1 VLSSTESL
9 SDFASISPIPDT
21 RRKKTDKK
29 RRSRNDPP
37 TTDEME
43 YAKHRLKVAKS
54 IKAVG
59 NNVRAP
65 TLLELCREFGIPVEL
80 RSGKK
85 NPTKAILLQALEEH
99 WVCDTENTI
108 FEREL
113 KVLGSVP
120 ARWVVVQMRVY
131 QILWKDPFGDLSFLV
146 TWFSLR
152 YGKTRSVLSSRHS
165 SLLLQHVSALKHEHP
180 VPTSGAR
187 SAAYTSSS
195 P

>member
-1 VLSSTESL
+1 M
-9 SDFASISPIPDT
+9 PDP
-21 RRKKTDKK
+21 RQKKTDKK

-37 TTDEME
+37 TADEME

-59 NNVRAP
+59 NNVRVP

-80 RSGKK
+80 QSGKK

-99 WVCDTENTI
+99 WVRNTENMI

-120 ARWVVVQMRVY
+120 A
-131 QILWKDPFGDLSFLV
+131 
-146 TWFSLR
+146 T
-152 YGKTRSVLSSRHS
+152 
-165 SLLLQHVSALKHEHP
+165 
-180 VPTSGAR
+180 
-187 SAAYTSSS
+187 
-195 P
+195 